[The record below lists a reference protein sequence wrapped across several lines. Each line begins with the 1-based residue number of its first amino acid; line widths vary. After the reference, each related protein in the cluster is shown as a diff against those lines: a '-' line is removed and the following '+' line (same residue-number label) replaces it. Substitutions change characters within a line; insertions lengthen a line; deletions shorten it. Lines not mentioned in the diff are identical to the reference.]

1 MPIWRWYS
9 TEPQKEERDPTEKA
23 EASVN
28 GKTEGSKGSEGNGVD
43 GVGGVNNNAAT
54 MLEENKKYKSDL
66 DAKVKEAVELKV
78 SF

>member
-1 MPIWRWYS
+1 M
-9 TEPQKEERDPTEKA
+9 
-23 EASVN
+23 N